1 MYVGHRMVVDMDDSE
16 DKKDDIP
23 DVLGPPM
30 EVELDQPCISCGRKT
45 VVNTVTSLNL
55 PYLGAA
61 MQTTFVCRSCGFR
74 HSDLIALENKGA
86 LRHEVDVKN
95 VDDLSMRV
103 IRSNSGTIRV
113 PELGVNIEP
122 GLASESFISNAE
134 GVLDRIADVIGI
146 LMKDAELD
154 VHERCTVLLSEIE
167 KMKNGDMAF
176 HLVIED
182 PYGNSAIIGDD
193 VKVTDLSEEEVD
205 KLQKGEMTY
214 DFKPVAV
221 DGEKEKNSEEE
232 NSGNN

>member
-1 MYVGHRMVVDMDDSE
+1 MYLGDRIVDEMDESDE
-16 DKKDDIP
+16 ERDDIP
-23 DVLGPPM
+23 EIAGPPM

-45 VVNTVTSLNL
+45 VVNTVTNLDL

-61 MQTTFVCRSCGFR
+61 MQTTFICRSCGFR

-95 VDDLSMRV
+95 TADLNMRV

-134 GVLDRIADVIGI
+134 GVLDRIGDVVSI

-154 VHERCTVLLSEIE
+154 VHERCTALLGEIE
-167 KMKNGDMAF
+167 KMKNGELPF

-193 VKVTDLSEEEVD
+193 VKVTNLSDEEVES
-205 KLQKGEMTY
+205 LQKGEITMDY
-214 DFKPVAV
+214 KPVAV
-221 DGEKEKNSEEE
+221 HDSDKTNAEDDGGRE
-232 NSGNN
+232 G